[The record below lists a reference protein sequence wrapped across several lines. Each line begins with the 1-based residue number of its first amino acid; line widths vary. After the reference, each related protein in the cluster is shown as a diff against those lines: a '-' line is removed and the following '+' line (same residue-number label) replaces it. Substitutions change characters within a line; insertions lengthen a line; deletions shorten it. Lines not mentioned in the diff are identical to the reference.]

1 LCEDRRD
8 GKARQRFSRT
18 LVCMLTFGA
27 VRTALILVRMLEKT
41 MVRRGT
47 PRGGGMGSSADR
59 LPATE
64 TGDVSA
70 DEQTHVEP

>member
-1 LCEDRRD
+1 MKIKGE
-8 GKARQRFSRT
+8 AQQRFSRT
-18 LVCMLTFGA
+18 FVRMLTFGA
-27 VRTALILVRMLEKT
+27 VRTALILVRLLEKT

-47 PRGGGMGSSADR
+47 PRGGGLGSRADR

-70 DEQTHVEP
+70 V